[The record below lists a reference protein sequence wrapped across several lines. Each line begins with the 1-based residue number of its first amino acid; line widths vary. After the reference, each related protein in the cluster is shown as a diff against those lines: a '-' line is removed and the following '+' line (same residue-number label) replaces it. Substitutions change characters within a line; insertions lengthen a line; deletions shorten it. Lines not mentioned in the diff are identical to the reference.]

1 LSTQVRRVARFEL
14 LRLLGSDAHA
24 TRWLA
29 HDPRLDR
36 DVVVKLLTAPPEML
50 DAAGWLLEARVVSR
64 LMHPHILP
72 VFEADI
78 ADGQAYL
85 VFEHVLGTVLAD
97 ACARRPPMR
106 LREAATVLLQ
116 VLDALVAAHTLGIVH
131 GELTARHVLLGDDG
145 RARVTDFGQV
155 GLGHRSGARPAP
167 ATDVSAAAQL
177 LVEML
182 GGSVAAG
189 GPGAQST
196 VGDVAGWPSALQ
208 ADDGLRSIALRAT
221 AAALANRFDTAQ
233 GMHTALV
240 AWLNPQAPTPEP
252 PTGHGT
258 LEFLLRRM
266 RHKTD
271 FPALSDSVVR
281 IQRMATSD
289 SESLGSL
296 SGEILKDVS
305 LTHKLLRMVNTVH
318 FGHAGGAGVS
328 TVSRAVALVGFAG
341 VRNMALSVLL
351 LEHMNDRAHAAVLLE
366 EFMRSLMAGT
376 LASELM
382 PVARDSEDAFLGS
395 MFQGLGRL
403 LTGYYFPE
411 EALQIREEAAREGGI
426 DAAAHRVLGLS
437 LEELGIGVARAWGL
451 PQSLQRA
458 MRTPV
463 GDVRDRAAE
472 AGVERLRWAG
482 RAAHALTDALLSA
495 DGPEQQRALF
505 DSADLYSAV
514 LDLSKS
520 DILAATQAARLRLA
534 QVSQALGLHSP
545 AGAASRR
552 LLMGAPRPTTGV
564 VRPPRGQENSGAAL
578 RFLESTPKPTTGVV
592 CPPRGQ
598 EISGT
603 ALRLLESDPGSPST
617 VSGALAPA
625 GLAHSRL
632 ANALLQR
639 GLDSLRQTQA
649 SPQVLL
655 QRLLELL
662 HRALGLRC
670 AVCCL
675 REAATGHLVGRLA
688 VGSGAR
694 KMAAAF
700 RIEPS
705 LVPGAD
711 LFAAL
716 CAKGADTL
724 IADAA
729 VAPVASRLPAWY
741 RQAVNAPTFLL
752 LPMTLHGQPVGLIYA
767 DMAQAGGL
775 VLGPADLMLL
785 RALRDHAVAEL
796 LRQPAH

>member
-1 LSTQVRRVARFEL
+1 MSAFKTQVRRVARFEL

-36 DVVVKLLTAPPEML
+36 HVVVKLLTVPTEML
-50 DAAGWLLEARVVSR
+50 DAAGWLQEARVVSR
-64 LMHPHILP
+64 LMHPHIVP
-72 VFEADI
+72 VFEADV

-106 LREAATVLLQ
+106 LREAATVLQQ
-116 VLDALVAAHTLGIVH
+116 VLGALVAAHDLGIVH

-182 GGSVAAG
+182 GGPVAVS

-196 VGDVAGWPSALQ
+196 AGDVAGWPPALQ
-208 ADDGLRSIALRAT
+208 ADDGLRSIALRGT
-221 AAALANRFDTAQ
+221 AVDLANRFDTAQ

-376 LASELM
+376 LASELT

-463 GDVRDRAAE
+463 GDVRDHAAE

-505 DSADLYSAV
+505 DSADLYSTV
-514 LDLSKS
+514 LGLGKG

-552 LLMGAPRPTTGV
+552 LLM
-564 VRPPRGQENSGAAL
+564 
-578 RFLESTPKPTTGVV
+578 
-592 CPPRGQ
+592 
-598 EISGT
+598 
-603 ALRLLESDPGSPST
+603 SDFGSPST
-617 VSGALAPA
+617 VPAPLAPP
-625 GLAHSRL
+625 GLAHTRP
-632 ANALLQR
+632 ANAMLQR
-639 GLDSLRQTQA
+639 GLDAMRQTQA
-649 SPQVLL
+649 PPQVLL
-655 QRLLELL
+655 QRMLELL

-694 KMAAAF
+694 EMAAAF

-705 LVPGAD
+705 LVQGAD

-741 RQAVNAPTFLL
+741 RQSVNAPTFLL
-752 LPMTLHGQPVGLIYA
+752 LPMHLHGQPVGLIYA
-767 DMAQAGGL
+767 DMAQAGSM
-775 VLGPADLMLL
+775 VLGPADLTLL

>member
-1 LSTQVRRVARFEL
+1 MATQGRRVARFEL
-14 LRLLGSDAHA
+14 LQLLGRDAHA

-50 DAAGWLLEARVVSR
+50 DAAGWLHEARVVSR
-64 LMHPHILP
+64 LMHPHIVP

-97 ACARRPPMR
+97 ACARQPPMR
-106 LREAATVLLQ
+106 LREAAAVLLQ
-116 VLDALVAAHTLGIVH
+116 VLDALVAAHAQGIVH
-131 GELTARHVLLGDDG
+131 GDLTARHVLLGDDG
-145 RARVTDFGQV
+145 RARITDFGQG
-155 GLGHRSGARPAP
+155 GLGHRSGAWPAP
-167 ATDVSAAAQL
+167 ATDVAAAAQL

-182 GGSVAAG
+182 GGPVAVS
-189 GPGAQST
+189 GPGAQNTSA
-196 VGDVAGWPSALQ
+196 DVAGWPPALQ
-208 ADDGLRSIALRAT
+208 ADDGLRSIALRAS
-221 AAALANRFDTAQ
+221 AAARANRFDSAQ
-233 GMHTALV
+233 SMHTALA
-240 AWLNPQAPTPEP
+240 AWMNPQLHTPEP
-252 PTGHGT
+252 PSGHGT

-271 FPALSDSVVR
+271 FPALSDSVLR

-296 SGEILKDVS
+296 SGEILKDVA

-318 FGHAGGAGVS
+318 FSHAGGAGVS

-376 LASELM
+376 LASEFT
-382 PVARDSEDAFLGS
+382 PEARDSEDAFLGS

-411 EALQIREEAAREGGI
+411 EAARIREEAARFGGI

-463 GDVRDRAAE
+463 GDVRDHAVE

-495 DGPEQQRALF
+495 EGPDQQRALV
-505 DSADLYSAV
+505 DSANLYSAV
-514 LDLSKS
+514 LGLGKA

-534 QVSQALGLHSP
+534 QMSQALGLHSP

-552 LLMGAPRPTTGV
+552 LLMGTARPTTGV
-564 VRPPRGQENSGAAL
+564 VRPPRGQEISGAAV
-578 RFLESTPKPTTGVV
+578 RFLES
-592 CPPRGQ
+592 
-598 EISGT
+598 
-603 ALRLLESDPGSPST
+603 APGSPST

-625 GLAHSRL
+625 GLAHTRP
-632 ANALLQR
+632 ANAMLQH
-639 GLDSLRQTQA
+639 GLDALRQTQA
-649 SPQVLL
+649 PPQLLL
-655 QRLLELL
+655 QRMLELL

-694 KMAAAF
+694 EMAAAF

-705 LVPGAD
+705 QVAGAD

-741 RQAVNAPTFLL
+741 RQSVNAPTFLL
-752 LPMTLHGQPVGLIYA
+752 LPMTLHGQSVGLIYA
-767 DMAQAGGL
+767 DMAQAGSM
-775 VLGPADLMLL
+775 VLGPADLTLL